1 MVLYDVWV
9 VQLVENSNLLHN
21 TVNILLQLDL
31 IHDLDSDLE
40 ILIMLVRRLEDTSE
54 GANTEHFG

>member
-31 IHDLDSDLE
+31 IHDLDSNLE

>member
-9 VQLVENSNLLHN
+9 VQLVENSNLLHD

-31 IHDLDSDLE
+31 IHDLDSNLE

>member
-9 VQLVENSNLLHN
+9 VQLVENSNLLHD